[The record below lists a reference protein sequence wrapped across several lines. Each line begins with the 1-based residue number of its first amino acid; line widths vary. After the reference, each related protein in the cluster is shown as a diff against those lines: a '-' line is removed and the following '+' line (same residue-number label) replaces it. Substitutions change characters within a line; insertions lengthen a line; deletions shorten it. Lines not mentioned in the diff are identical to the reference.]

1 MTASMQGLL
10 SDVPLMGVL
19 ELIHTTRQTGV
30 LDVQS
35 DVPFTVAFM
44 QGEVISGGILDWMGA
59 EAIHASPILAESGTF
74 RFEPRSVTG
83 TPLAPYGHF
92 STDWARISDEWDQ
105 VCAVIGSPSQ
115 VFQGR
120 VPLFDEPGGRSIRA
134 VARDVEI
141 PLFDVAQTVVQAV
154 RDGKLTPTGRFEW
167 SRLKLQPAGQRAAL
181 HPVAR
186 LLDGDRT
193 LADAVESGTS
203 VTDVREY
210 LLGELRLG
218 LRFSG
223 SGWVMRDLVWE
234 HRHLPA
240 S

>member
-1 MTASMQGLL
+1 MQTFMQGLL

-19 ELIHTTRQTGV
+19 ELIHTSRQTGV

-44 QGEVISGGILDWMGA
+44 NGEVISGGILDWLGT

-74 RFEPRSVTG
+74 RFEARPVTG
-83 TPLAPYGHF
+83 APLAPYGHF

-105 VCAVIGSPSQ
+105 MCAVIGSPSQ

-120 VPLFDEPGGRSIRA
+120 VPMFDDPTGRSIRA
-134 VARDVEI
+134 VARDVEL
-141 PLFDVAQTVVQAV
+141 PLFEVAQTVAQAV
-154 RDGKLTPTGRFEW
+154 REGKLSPTGRYEW
-167 SRLKLQPAGQRAAL
+167 ARLKLQPAGQRAAL

-186 LLDGDRT
+186 LLDGNRT
-193 LADAVESGTS
+193 LADAVDAGSS
-203 VTDVREY
+203 LKDVREY

-218 LRFSG
+218 LRFAG

-234 HRHLPA
+234 HRHLPPA
-240 S
+240 

>member
-1 MTASMQGLL
+1 MQTFMQGLL

-19 ELIHTTRQTGV
+19 ELVHTTRQTGV
-30 LDVQS
+30 LEVQS

-44 QGEVISGGILDWMGA
+44 NGEIISGGILDWVGS

-74 RFEPRSVTG
+74 RFEQRGVTG
-83 TPLAPYGHF
+83 APLAPYGHF
-92 STDWARISDEWDQ
+92 STDWARISDEWDL
-105 VCAVIGSPSQ
+105 VCAAIGSPSQ

-120 VPLFDEPGGRSIRA
+120 VPMFDGEQGRSVRA
-134 VARDVEI
+134 VAREVEL
-141 PLFDVAQTVVQAV
+141 PLFEVAQTAAQAV
-154 RDGKLTPTGRFEW
+154 RDGRLAPTGRFEW

-186 LLDGDRT
+186 LLDGQRT
-193 LADAVESGTS
+193 LGDAVEAGTS
-203 VTDVREY
+203 VRDVREY

-218 LRFSG
+218 LRFPG
-223 SGWVMRDLVWE
+223 SGWVLRDLVWE

>member
-1 MTASMQGLL
+1 MQGLL

-44 QGEVISGGILDWMGA
+44 NGEVISGGILDWMGT
-59 EAIHASPILAESGTF
+59 EAIQASPILAESGTF
-74 RFEPRSVTG
+74 RFESRGVTG
-83 TPLAPYGHF
+83 APLAPYGHF

-120 VPLFDEPGGRSIRA
+120 VPLFE
-134 VARDVEI
+134 
-141 PLFDVAQTVVQAV
+141 VAQTVVQAV
-154 RDGKLTPTGRFEW
+154 REGKLTPTGRFEW
-167 SRLKLQPAGQRAAL
+167 ARLKLQPAGQRAAL

-186 LLDGDRT
+186 LLDGSRT
-193 LADAVESGTS
+193 LNDAVESGSS

-218 LRFSG
+218 LRFAG

-234 HRHLPA
+234 HRHLPPA
-240 S
+240 